1 MRLDPRDPNI
11 ADHFRI
17 IGSAQNLLGHADQ
30 AIGTLEAANA
40 GNPWLSCIHLQLA
53 AAYGQAQCIDDPSGN
68 WRTGVKTPHRQSA
81 LDR

>member
-17 IGSAQNLLGHADQ
+17 IGSAHICLATRTQ

-40 GNPWLSCIHLQLA
+40 ANPWLSCIHLQLA
-53 AAYGQAQCIDDPSGN
+53 AAYGQAQCI
-68 WRTGVKTPHRQSA
+68 
-81 LDR
+81 